1 MWAVLPVKDLANAK
15 QRLAAVLDGAERGR
29 LSAAMLEDVLA
40 ALSRVAGLE
49 GILVV
54 SRDREAGALARRYG
68 ARLLEESENRG
79 HSAAVAAAAKVLR
92 GQGAGGMMQV
102 PGDVPLATGEEFARV
117 LAAHGPALAL
127 TIVPSH
133 DDRGSNCIAC
143 SPPGAVPLRFGDDSF
158 LPHLQAARR
167 HGVEPRV
174 LRLPGLGLDIDRPAD
189 LRALLDQATPSR
201 TRRFLEKSGIAARL
215 NDDGRAPIAASLPA

>member
-15 QRLAAVLDGAERGR
+15 QRLAATLSAAERGR

-40 ALSRVAGLE
+40 ALARVAGLD

-54 SRDREAGALARRYG
+54 SRDREAAALARRYG
-68 ARLLEESENRG
+68 ARLLQESENLG
-79 HSAAVAAAAKVLR
+79 HTAAVAEAAKVLR

-102 PGDVPLATGEEFARV
+102 PGDVPLAIGEEFARV
-117 LAAHGPALAL
+117 LAAHGPAPAL

-167 HGVEPRV
+167 HGIEPRV

-189 LRALLDQATPSR
+189 LRALLDRAAPSR
-201 TRRFLEKSGIAARL
+201 TRRYLEMSGIAARL
-215 NDDGRAPIAASLPA
+215 DDDGRAPIAASLPA

>member
-1 MWAVLPVKDLANAK
+1 MWAVVPVKDLAHAK

-29 LSAAMLEDVLA
+29 LSAAMLDDVLA
-40 ALSRVAGLE
+40 ALARVAGLE

-68 ARLLEESENRG
+68 ARLLEESENLG
-79 HSAAVAAAAKVLR
+79 HSAAVAEAAKVLR

-117 LAAHGPALAL
+117 LAAHGPAPAL

-201 TRRFLEKSGIAARL
+201 TRRYLEMSGIAARL
-215 NDDGRAPIAASLPA
+215 DDDGRAPIAASLPA